1 MVEDYQIAWWHGWC
15 RFKYNFVDFQP
26 SKCAGVQKWQIWGI
40 RLWSNS
46 IRMTQVESAEA
57 CQQLCQAREGC
68 FFFTWVGPTTP
79 VEFYRSTQGCVF
91 QDLENNWTFHKK
103 DKSPGRPV
111 GWRKR
116 KEALIPIPPAY
127 RDQSPVPR
135 ILVVDRSC
143 VKYKPGAQDIISYDS
158 YAVWNM
164 NLVSGKCG
172 NPWDPRPP
180 YTRLPIAEW

>member
-1 MVEDYQIAWWHGWC
+1 MVLNIMVEDYQIPWWHRWYKY
-15 RFKYNFVDFQP
+15 KYNFVDFQP
-26 SKCAGVQKWQIWGI
+26 SICAGVQIWGI

-103 DKSPGRPV
+103 DINLQGNVLAEGNARKPKSRS
-111 GWRKR
+111 
-116 KEALIPIPPAY
+116 LL
-127 RDQSPVPR
+127 R
-135 ILVVDRSC
+135 IGTSLLCLGFLLWTGHVWNINQVH
-143 VKYKPGAQDIISYDS
+143 KIS

-164 NLVSGKCG
+164 NLVSCG
-172 NPWDPRPP
+172 S
-180 YTRLPIAEW
+180 E